1 MQIERIGRFIRL
13 GPLGTALLPNKR
25 PRVLLIDEI
34 DKSDIDLPNDLLHV
48 FEEGRFEIPELMR
61 IADALP
67 KVDVMPFDGTR
78 DEDRVP
84 IVQGQVRCVSF
95 PFMLMTSNGERDL
108 PPAFFRRCL
117 RLTLQDAD
125 RYRLE
130 VIIESHLGKLPAAQ
144 KDELLGKFL
153 KKQED
158 GQLMAID
165 QLLNALFLLIT
176 RQRAPRG
183 TSGSAWSRC
192 SWRSSDEGARPIMTP
207 AAALVQ
213 LIEHLSAAG
222 VEITTQD
229 VVDALWLASY
239 LPPVKPSEERT
250 GSEERPCETD
260 TDNEEETRGKV
271 RDITEPELSLPRDEE
286 HHGAEDQPESEAV
299 DLFPIVRPGKSGGVR
314 TDKLVWAPAP
324 SALPQGLEIARAFR
338 MLKCRAPSRGVRSVL
353 DAEATVRQIAEEG
366 VWEPVLRPATYSWLD
381 LALVFDVGSSMDV
394 WRPTLNDLRKLL
406 EPLGVFNRVKVWSW
420 DTGRVP
426 PSLAPGYN
434 LIGDRARGHEPLEL
448 VESGGR
454 QLTLALKQA

>member
-1 MQIERIGRFIRL
+1 
-13 GPLGTALLPNKR
+13 
-25 PRVLLIDEI
+25 
-34 DKSDIDLPNDLLHV
+34 
-48 FEEGRFEIPELMR
+48 
-61 IADALP
+61 
-67 KVDVMPFDGTR
+67 
-78 DEDRVP
+78 
-84 IVQGQVRCVSF
+84 
-95 PFMLMTSNGERDL
+95 
-108 PPAFFRRCL
+108 
-117 RLTLQDAD
+117 
-125 RYRLE
+125 
-130 VIIESHLGKLPAAQ
+130 
-144 KDELLGKFL
+144 
-153 KKQED
+153 
-158 GQLMAID
+158 
-165 QLLNALFLLIT
+165 
-176 RQRAPRG
+176 
-183 TSGSAWSRC
+183 
-192 SWRSSDEGARPIMTP
+192 MTP

-426 PSLAPGYN
+426 PSLTPGYN